1 MAATDAGVLK
11 MEERIREIDIC
22 DIRPFGGSYGKGYFH
37 ISRAK
42 VDELE
47 ESIREAGILE
57 PLILRLDPTGQAKY
71 ELIAGRTRMTA
82 AGQAGLKKVPCLIKN
97 LNDAEAIY
105 LYGESNRY
113 RDDITVIEKA
123 YMLRYAREFEET
135 KKMKNGEIRRNAIF
149 DEIEDRDC
157 RRYIRLTYL
166 IPPLQDMVNSR
177 RISIEAGVEASY
189 LPEELQSEIYF
200 NLNGS
205 RKVLTVTMLRN
216 IRKTYENEIRPFGR
230 KMNATEID
238 DLLCQKRV
246 GKIKLSIPAE
256 LLKQLPPEFETKTE
270 QEKLIEKLLQ
280 KYLTNQK
287 T

>member
-1 MAATDAGVLK
+1 

-57 PLILRLDPTGQAKY
+57 PLILRPDPTGQAKY

-113 RDDITVIEKA
+113 RDDITIIEKA
-123 YMLRYAREFEET
+123 YMLRYAREYAET
-135 KKMKNGEIRRNAIF
+135 KKMKNGEIRRNATF
-149 DEIEDRDC
+149 EDEIEERDC

-216 IRKTYENEIRPFGR
+216 IRRIYENEMRPFGK
-230 KMNATEID
+230 KMSVTEID
-238 DLLCQKRV
+238 DLLSQKRV

>member
-1 MAATDAGVLK
+1 

-57 PLILRLDPTGQAKY
+57 PLILRPDSTGQAKY
-71 ELIAGRTRMTA
+71 ELIAGRTRLTA
-82 AGQAGLKKVPCLIKN
+82 AGRAGVKKVPCLIKN

-113 RDDITVIEKA
+113 RDDITIIEKA

-135 KKMKNGEIRRNAIF
+135 KKMKNGEIRRNATF
-149 DEIEDRDC
+149 ENEIEDRDC

-189 LPEELQSEIYF
+189 LTEELQSEIYF

-205 RKVLTVTMLRN
+205 RKMLTVTMLRN
-216 IRKTYENEIRPFGR
+216 IRKVYENELRPFGR
-230 KMNATEID
+230 KMNASEID
-238 DLLCQKRV
+238 EFLSQKRV
-246 GKIKLSIPAE
+246 GKIKLSIPVE
-256 LLKQLPPEFETKTE
+256 LLRQLPPEFETKTE

>member
-1 MAATDAGVLK
+1 MTNK
-11 MEERIREIDIC
+11 MEDRILEIDIC

-37 ISRAK
+37 IRRSK

-57 PLILRLDPTGQAKY
+57 PLIVRPDRTGKTKY
-71 ELIAGRTRMTA
+71 ELIAGRTRLTA
-82 AGQAGLKKVPCLIKN
+82 AEQSGLGKVPCLIKD

-113 RDDITVIEKA
+113 RDDITITEKA
-123 YMLRYAREFEET
+123 YMLRYAKEFKEN
-135 KKMKNGEIRRNAIF
+135 KKMKNGGIRRNATF
-149 DEIEDRDC
+149 EDEMEERDC

-166 IPPLQDMVNSR
+166 IAPLQDMVNCR
-177 RISIEAGVEASY
+177 RISVDAGVEASY

-200 NLNGS
+200 NINGS
-205 RKVLTVTMLRN
+205 RKVVTATMLRN
-216 IRKTYENEIRPFGR
+216 IRKVHENEMQPFGKR
-230 KMNATEID
+230 MDASKID
-238 DLLCQKRV
+238 ELLSQKRV
-246 GKIKLSIPAE
+246 GKIKLSVPAE
-256 LLKQLPPEFETKTE
+256 LLSQLPPEFETKTE

>member
-1 MAATDAGVLK
+1 
-11 MEERIREIDIC
+11 
-22 DIRPFGGSYGKGYFH
+22 
-37 ISRAK
+37 
-42 VDELE
+42 
-47 ESIREAGILE
+47 
-57 PLILRLDPTGQAKY
+57 
-71 ELIAGRTRMTA
+71 
-82 AGQAGLKKVPCLIKN
+82 
-97 LNDAEAIY
+97 
-105 LYGESNRY
+105 
-113 RDDITVIEKA
+113 
-123 YMLRYAREFEET
+123 MLRYAREYAET
-135 KKMKNGEIRRNAIF
+135 KKMKNGEIRRNATF
-149 DEIEDRDC
+149 EDEIEERDC

-189 LPEELQSEIYF
+189 LLEELQSEIYF

-216 IRKTYENEIRPFGR
+216 IRRIYENEMRPFGK
-230 KMNATEID
+230 KMSVTEID
-238 DLLCQKRV
+238 DLLSQKRV

-270 QEKLIEKLLQ
+270 QEKLIEKLLH